1 MLKNFLSIARELT
14 EEGQGK
20 VVSHLL
26 APVIMGIQDLVM
38 VSKETLITHHLGDV
52 ITTEG
57 SLSHP
62 ILNHMGE
69 EMVLMDNMGE
79 EMVLLVPG
87 QVPLVLVQAGDDLSH
102 HFKAQM
108 VVDMYGLQEELL
120 FAGIQNLLTRDNSL
134 TRKTTVVVKTRTI
147 LLTLH
152 PNVCAVGEPMVA
164 VFVRNIHG
172 GKVPRANSVGSCMKL
187 DCTEHAAPPLP
198 RRFLSLDIAEY
209 RIMKVK

>member
-26 APVIMGIQDLVM
+26 APVIMGIQDLIM
-38 VSKETLITHHLGDV
+38 VSKESLITHHLGGV
-52 ITTEG
+52 IITEG

-62 ILNHMGE
+62 ILN
-69 EMVLMDNMGE
+69 NMGE
-79 EMVLLVPG
+79 EMAILIPD

-108 VVDMYGLQEELL
+108 VVNMYGLQEEIL
-120 FAGIQNLLTRDNSL
+120 FADIQNLLTRDNSL

-198 RRFLSLDIAEY
+198 RKFLSLDIAEY

>member
-26 APVIMGIQDLVM
+26 APVIMGIQDLIM
-38 VSKETLITHHLGDV
+38 VSKETLITHHLGGV
-52 ITTEG
+52 IITEG

-62 ILNHMGE
+62 ILN
-69 EMVLMDNMGE
+69 NMGE
-79 EMVLLVPG
+79 EMVILIPD

-108 VVDMYGLQEELL
+108 VVNMYGLQEEIL
-120 FAGIQNLLTRDNSL
+120 FADIQNLLTRDNSL

-164 VFVRNIHG
+164 VFVQITHG

-198 RRFLSLDIAEY
+198 RKFLSLDIAEY

>member
-20 VVSHLL
+20 VVSHQL
-26 APVIMGIQDLVM
+26 ALVIMGILNLIM

-62 ILNHMGE
+62 ILN
-69 EMVLMDNMGE
+69 NMGE
-79 EMVLLVPG
+79 EMVILVPD

-108 VVDMYGLQEELL
+108 VVNMYGLQEELL
-120 FAGIQNLLTRDNSL
+120 FADIQNLLTRDNSL

-164 VFVRNIHG
+164 VFVQNIHG

>member
-26 APVIMGIQDLVM
+26 APVIMGIQDLIM
-38 VSKETLITHHLGDV
+38 VSKGTLITHHLGGV
-52 ITTEG
+52 IITEG

-62 ILNHMGE
+62 IL
-69 EMVLMDNMGE
+69 DNMGE
-79 EMVLLVPG
+79 EMVILIPD

-108 VVDMYGLQEELL
+108 VVNMYGLQEEIL
-120 FAGIQNLLTRDNSL
+120 FADIQNLLTRDNSL

-164 VFVRNIHG
+164 VFVQITHG

-198 RRFLSLDIAEY
+198 RKFLSLDIAEY

>member
-26 APVIMGIQDLVM
+26 APVIMGIQDLIM
-38 VSKETLITHHLGDV
+38 VSKETLITHHLGGV
-52 ITTEG
+52 IITEG

-62 ILNHMGE
+62 ILN
-69 EMVLMDNMGE
+69 NMGE
-79 EMVLLVPG
+79 EMVILIPD

-120 FAGIQNLLTRDNSL
+120 FADIQNLLTRDNSL

>member
-26 APVIMGIQDLVM
+26 APVIMGIQDQIM
-38 VSKETLITHHLGDV
+38 VSKETLITHHLGGV
-52 ITTEG
+52 IITEG

-62 ILNHMGE
+62 ILN
-69 EMVLMDNMGE
+69 NMGE
-79 EMVLLVPG
+79 EMVILIPD

-108 VVDMYGLQEELL
+108 VVNMYGLQEEIL
-120 FAGIQNLLTRDNSL
+120 FADIQNLLTRDNSL

-164 VFVRNIHG
+164 VFVQNTHG

-198 RRFLSLDIAEY
+198 RKFLSLDIAEY

>member
-1 MLKNFLSIARELT
+1 MKNFLSIARELT

-26 APVIMGIQDLVM
+26 APVIMGIQDLIM
-38 VSKETLITHHLGDV
+38 VSKETLITHHLGGV
-52 ITTEG
+52 IITEG

-62 ILNHMGE
+62 ILN
-69 EMVLMDNMGE
+69 NMGE
-79 EMVLLVPG
+79 EMVILIPD

-108 VVDMYGLQEELL
+108 VVNMYGLQEEIL
-120 FAGIQNLLTRDNSL
+120 FADIQNLLTRGNSL

-172 GKVPRANSVGSCMKL
+172 GKVLRASSVGSCMTL
-187 DCTEHAAPPLP
+187 DCIEHAAPPLP
-198 RRFLSLDIAEY
+198 RGFLSLDIAEY

>member
-26 APVIMGIQDLVM
+26 APVIMGIQDLIM
-38 VSKETLITHHLGDV
+38 VSKETLITHHLGGV
-52 ITTEG
+52 IITEG

-62 ILNHMGE
+62 ILN
-69 EMVLMDNMGE
+69 NMGE
-79 EMVLLVPG
+79 EMVILIPD

-102 HFKAQM
+102 RFKAQM
-108 VVDMYGLQEELL
+108 VVNMYGLQEEIL
-120 FAGIQNLLTRDNSL
+120 FADIQNLLTRDNSL

-164 VFVRNIHG
+164 VFVQNTHG

-198 RRFLSLDIAEY
+198 RKFLSLDIAGY

>member
-1 MLKNFLSIARELT
+1 MT

-26 APVIMGIQDLVM
+26 TPGIMGIQDLIM
-38 VSKETLITHHLGDV
+38 VSKGTLITNHLGGV
-52 ITTEG
+52 NITEG
-57 SLSHP
+57 SRSHP
-62 ILNHMGE
+62 IL
-69 EMVLMDNMGE
+69 DNMGE
-79 EMVLLVPG
+79 EVVIMIPD

-102 HFKAQM
+102 HFEAQM
-108 VVDMYGLQEELL
+108 VVTMYGLLEEIL
-120 FAGIQNLLTRDNSL
+120 FADIQNLLTRDNNL

-152 PNVCAVGEPMVA
+152 PNVCAVGEPIIA
-164 VFVRNIHG
+164 VFVQNTHG

-198 RRFLSLDIAEY
+198 RKLLSLDIAKY

>member
-26 APVIMGIQDLVM
+26 APVIMGIQDLIM
-38 VSKETLITHHLGDV
+38 VSKETLITHHLGGM
-52 ITTEG
+52 IITEG

-62 ILNHMGE
+62 ILN
-69 EMVLMDNMGE
+69 NMGE
-79 EMVLLVPG
+79 EMVILIPD

-102 HFKAQM
+102 RFKAQM
-108 VVDMYGLQEELL
+108 VVNMYGLQEEIL
-120 FAGIQNLLTRDNSL
+120 FADIQNLLTRDNSL

-164 VFVRNIHG
+164 VFVQITHG

-198 RRFLSLDIAEY
+198 RKFLSLDIAEY

>member
-26 APVIMGIQDLVM
+26 APVIMGIQDLIM
-38 VSKETLITHHLGDV
+38 VSKETLITHHLGGV
-52 ITTEG
+52 IITEG

-62 ILNHMGE
+62 ILN
-69 EMVLMDNMGE
+69 NMGE
-79 EMVLLVPG
+79 EMVILIPD

-102 HFKAQM
+102 RFKAQM
-108 VVDMYGLQEELL
+108 VVNMYGLQEEIL
-120 FAGIQNLLTRDNSL
+120 FADIQNLLTRDNSL

-164 VFVRNIHG
+164 VFVQNTHG

-198 RRFLSLDIAEY
+198 RKFLSLDIAEY

>member
-26 APVIMGIQDLVM
+26 APVIMGIQDLIM
-38 VSKETLITHHLGDV
+38 VSKESLITHHLGGV
-52 ITTEG
+52 IITEG

-62 ILNHMGE
+62 ILN
-69 EMVLMDNMGE
+69 NMGE
-79 EMVLLVPG
+79 EMVILVPD

-108 VVDMYGLQEELL
+108 VVNMYGLQEELL
-120 FAGIQNLLTRDNSL
+120 FADIQNLLTRDNSL

>member
-26 APVIMGIQDLVM
+26 APVIMGIQDLIM
-38 VSKETLITHHLGDV
+38 VSKETLITHHLGGV
-52 ITTEG
+52 IITEG

-62 ILNHMGE
+62 ILN
-69 EMVLMDNMGE
+69 NMGE
-79 EMVLLVPG
+79 EMVILIPD

-108 VVDMYGLQEELL
+108 VVTMYGLLEEIL
-120 FAGIQNLLTRDNSL
+120 FADIQNLLTRDNSL

-164 VFVRNIHG
+164 VFVQITHG

-198 RRFLSLDIAEY
+198 RKFLSLDIAEY

>member
-26 APVIMGIQDLVM
+26 APVIMGIQDLIM
-38 VSKETLITHHLGDV
+38 VSKETLITHHLGGV
-52 ITTEG
+52 IITEG

-62 ILNHMGE
+62 ILN
-69 EMVLMDNMGE
+69 NMGE
-79 EMVLLVPG
+79 EMVILIPD

-108 VVDMYGLQEELL
+108 VVNMYGLQEEIL
-120 FAGIQNLLTRDNSL
+120 FADIQNLLTRDNSL

-164 VFVRNIHG
+164 VFVQNTHG

-198 RRFLSLDIAEY
+198 RKFLSLDIAEY

>member
-26 APVIMGIQDLVM
+26 APVIMGIQDLIM
-38 VSKETLITHHLGDV
+38 VSKETLITHHLGGV
-52 ITTEG
+52 IITEG

-62 ILNHMGE
+62 ILN
-69 EMVLMDNMGE
+69 NMGE
-79 EMVLLVPG
+79 EMVILIPD

-108 VVDMYGLQEELL
+108 VVNMYGLQAEILL
-120 FAGIQNLLTRDNSL
+120 ADIQNLLTRDNSL

-164 VFVRNIHG
+164 VFVQNTHG
-172 GKVPRANSVGSCMKL
+172 GMVPRANSVDSCMKL

-198 RRFLSLDIAEY
+198 RKFLSLDIAEY

>member
-1 MLKNFLSIARELT
+1 MT

-26 APVIMGIQDLVM
+26 APVIMGIQDLIM
-38 VSKETLITHHLGDV
+38 VSKETLITHHLGGV
-52 ITTEG
+52 IITEG

-62 ILNHMGE
+62 ILN
-69 EMVLMDNMGE
+69 NMGE
-79 EMVLLVPG
+79 EMVILIPD

-108 VVDMYGLQEELL
+108 VVNMYGLQEEIL
-120 FAGIQNLLTRDNSL
+120 FADIQNLLTRDNSL

-164 VFVRNIHG
+164 VFVQNTHG

-198 RRFLSLDIAEY
+198 RKFLSLDIAEY

>member
-38 VSKETLITHHLGDV
+38 VSKETLITHHLGGV
-52 ITTEG
+52 IITEG

-62 ILNHMGE
+62 ILN
-69 EMVLMDNMGE
+69 NMGE
-79 EMVLLVPG
+79 EMVILIPD

-164 VFVRNIHG
+164 VFVQNTHG

-187 DCTEHAAPPLP
+187 DCIEHAAPPLP
-198 RRFLSLDIAEY
+198 RGFLSLDIAEY

>member
-1 MLKNFLSIARELT
+1 MSKNFLSIARGST

-26 APVIMGIQDLVM
+26 APVIMGIQDLIM
-38 VSKETLITHHLGDV
+38 VSKETLITHHLGGV
-52 ITTEG
+52 IITEG

-62 ILNHMGE
+62 ILN
-69 EMVLMDNMGE
+69 NMGE
-79 EMVLLVPG
+79 EMVILVPD

-120 FAGIQNLLTRDNSL
+120 FADIQNLLTRDNSL

-198 RRFLSLDIAEY
+198 RKLLSLDIAEY

>member
-26 APVIMGIQDLVM
+26 APVIMGIQDLIM
-38 VSKETLITHHLGDV
+38 VSKETLITHHLGGV
-52 ITTEG
+52 IITEG

-62 ILNHMGE
+62 ILN
-69 EMVLMDNMGE
+69 NMGE
-79 EMVLLVPG
+79 EMVILIPD

-108 VVDMYGLQEELL
+108 VVTMYGLQEEIL
-120 FAGIQNLLTRDNSL
+120 FADIQNLLTRDNSL

-164 VFVRNIHG
+164 VFVQNTHG

-198 RRFLSLDIAEY
+198 RKFLSLDIAEY

>member
-1 MLKNFLSIARELT
+1 MSKNFLSIARGST

-26 APVIMGIQDLVM
+26 APVIMGIQELIM
-38 VSKETLITHHLGDV
+38 VSKETLITHHLGGM
-52 ITTEG
+52 IITEG

-62 ILNHMGE
+62 ILN
-69 EMVLMDNMGE
+69 NMGE
-79 EMVLLVPG
+79 EMVKLVPD
-87 QVPLVLVQAGDDLSH
+87 QVPLVLLQAGDDLSH
-102 HFKAQM
+102 QFKAQM

-120 FAGIQNLLTRDNSL
+120 FADIQNLLTRDNSL
-134 TRKTTVVVKTRTI
+134 TRKITVVVKTRTI

-187 DCTEHAAPPLP
+187 GCTEHAAPPLL

>member
-38 VSKETLITHHLGDV
+38 VSKETLITHHLGGV

-62 ILNHMGE
+62 ILN
-69 EMVLMDNMGE
+69 NMGE
-79 EMVLLVPG
+79 EMVILVPD

-120 FAGIQNLLTRDNSL
+120 FADIQNLLTRDNSL